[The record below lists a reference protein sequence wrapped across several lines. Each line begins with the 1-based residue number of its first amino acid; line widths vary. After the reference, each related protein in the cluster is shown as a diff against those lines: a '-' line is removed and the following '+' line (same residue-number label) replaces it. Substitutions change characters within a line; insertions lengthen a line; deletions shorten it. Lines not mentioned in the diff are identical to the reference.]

1 MTMGMQA
8 LSGLGLV
15 YIILIFCRCIL
26 KWGDGSCGTDKRPG
40 IGIAQTTG
48 SRQVQADVAQIWDS
62 SAGLMA
68 VIADGI
74 GSANTGKVCAQV
86 AADAILD
93 RYEPYCEL
101 NDPVYFFRTSFLE
114 ANQRIQSTI
123 GERRGGAST
132 GAVRYNAF
140 KSQQS
145 GRNSILL
152 PLKNE
157 PLLMLILN
165 FLPLALGY
173 LLKCYKFHKQGFGE
187 AWDKGMHEAFALL
200 KEGRLGKRP
209 FRLKDLPNYILM
221 ELWMI
226 WNMVPYLWY
235 RLVVVRFDL
244 K

>member
-86 AADAILD
+86 AADAI
-93 RYEPYCEL
+93 RYI
-101 NDPVYFFRTSFLE
+101 FSGHRFWRQTSVS
-114 ANQRIQSTI
+114 R
-123 GERRGGAST
+123 ER
-132 GAVRYNAF
+132 
-140 KSQQS
+140 
-145 GRNSILL
+145 
-152 PLKNE
+152 
-157 PLLMLILN
+157 
-165 FLPLALGY
+165 
-173 LLKCYKFHKQGFGE
+173 
-187 AWDKGMHEAFALL
+187 
-200 KEGRLGKRP
+200 
-209 FRLKDLPNYILM
+209 
-221 ELWMI
+221 
-226 WNMVPYLWY
+226 
-235 RLVVVRFDL
+235 
-244 K
+244 

>member
-114 ANQRIQSTI
+114 ANQRIQRTI

-132 GAVRYNAF
+132 GAVFINRSHLYYGRRYPCRSHAGRGDD
-140 KSQQS
+140 SAEQGADAGCS
-145 GRNSILL
+145 GGAGL
-152 PLKNE
+152 
-157 PLLMLILN
+157 
-165 FLPLALGY
+165 
-173 LLKCYKFHKQGFGE
+173 
-187 AWDKGMHEAFALL
+187 
-200 KEGRLGKRP
+200 
-209 FRLKDLPNYILM
+209 
-221 ELWMI
+221 
-226 WNMVPYLWY
+226 
-235 RLVVVRFDL
+235 
-244 K
+244 

>member
-15 YIILIFCRCIL
+15 YIILSSAAAFLR
-26 KWGDGSCGTDKRPG
+26 GDGSCGTDKRPG

-101 NDPVYFFRTSFLE
+101 NDPDIFFQDIVSGGKPAYPENDRRAQRRCQHRRSVY
-114 ANQRIQSTI
+114 
-123 GERRGGAST
+123 
-132 GAVRYNAF
+132 
-140 KSQQS
+140 KSQPPVLCG
-145 GRNSILL
+145 GRRYPCRSH
-152 PLKNE
+152 
-157 PLLMLILN
+157 
-165 FLPLALGY
+165 A
-173 LLKCYKFHKQGFGE
+173 
-187 AWDKGMHEAFALL
+187 
-200 KEGRLGKRP
+200 GRGR
-209 FRLKDLPNYILM
+209 
-221 ELWMI
+221 
-226 WNMVPYLWY
+226 
-235 RLVVVRFDL
+235 
-244 K
+244 

>member
-101 NDPVYFFRTSFLE
+101 NDPIYFQDIVSGGKPAYPENDRRAQRRCQHRRSVYKSQPPVLC
-114 ANQRIQSTI
+114 
-123 GERRGGAST
+123 GGRRYPCRSHAGRGDDSAEQGADAGCSGGA
-132 GAVRYNAF
+132 G
-140 KSQQS
+140 
-145 GRNSILL
+145 L
-152 PLKNE
+152 
-157 PLLMLILN
+157 
-165 FLPLALGY
+165 
-173 LLKCYKFHKQGFGE
+173 
-187 AWDKGMHEAFALL
+187 
-200 KEGRLGKRP
+200 
-209 FRLKDLPNYILM
+209 
-221 ELWMI
+221 
-226 WNMVPYLWY
+226 
-235 RLVVVRFDL
+235 
-244 K
+244 

>member
-101 NDPVYFFRTSFLE
+101 NDPIYFFRTSFLE
-114 ANQRIQSTI
+114 ASQRIQRTI

-132 GAVRYNAF
+132 GAVFINRSHLYYAVA
-140 KSQQS
+140 
-145 GRNSILL
+145 GDIRVAVMRGGEMI
-152 PLKNE
+152 PLS
-157 PLLMLILN
+157 
-165 FLPLALGY
+165 
-173 LLKCYKFHKQGFGE
+173 
-187 AWDKGMHEAFALL
+187 KG
-200 KEGRLGKRP
+200 
-209 FRLKDLPNYILM
+209 
-221 ELWMI
+221 
-226 WNMVPYLWY
+226 
-235 RLVVVRFDL
+235 
-244 K
+244 

>member
-101 NDPVYFFRTSFLE
+101 NDPIYFFRTSFLE
-114 ANQRIQSTI
+114 ASQRIQRTI

-132 GAVRYNAF
+132 GAVFINRSHLYYAVAGDIRVAVMRGRENVIGILQKNGLGIDKAYTVT
-140 KSQQS
+140 S
-145 GRNSILL
+145 GHGMTADKLS
-152 PLKNE
+152 
-157 PLLMLILN
+157 
-165 FLPLALGY
+165 F
-173 LLKCYKFHKQGFGE
+173 QTGF
-187 AWDKGMHEAFALL
+187 
-200 KEGRLGKRP
+200 
-209 FRLKDLPNYILM
+209 
-221 ELWMI
+221 
-226 WNMVPYLWY
+226 
-235 RLVVVRFDL
+235 FDL
-244 K
+244 CMNLTLDTSHISEQCLW

>member
-101 NDPVYFFRTSFLE
+101 NDPIYFFRTSFLE
-114 ANQRIQSTI
+114 ASQRIQRTI

-132 GAVRYNAF
+132 GAVFINRSHLYYAVAGDIRVAVMRGGGDDSAEQGARRWMF
-140 KSQQS
+140 WRRRPMKTVKYPDRIRFGAWRRKRS
-145 GRNSILL
+145 GVI
-152 PLKNE
+152 
-157 PLLMLILN
+157 
-165 FLPLALGY
+165 
-173 LLKCYKFHKQGFGE
+173 
-187 AWDKGMHEAFALL
+187 WDRMASM
-200 KEGRLGKRP
+200 R
-209 FRLKDLPNYILM
+209 
-221 ELWMI
+221 
-226 WNMVPYLWY
+226 
-235 RLVVVRFDL
+235 
-244 K
+244 

>member
-101 NDPVYFFRTSFLE
+101 NDPIYFFRTSFLE
-114 ANQRIQSTI
+114 ASQRIQRTI
-123 GERRGGAST
+123 GAQRRCQHRRSVYKSQPPVLCGGRRYPCRSHAGRGDDSAEQGADAGCSGGA
-132 GAVRYNAF
+132 G
-140 KSQQS
+140 
-145 GRNSILL
+145 L
-152 PLKNE
+152 
-157 PLLMLILN
+157 
-165 FLPLALGY
+165 
-173 LLKCYKFHKQGFGE
+173 
-187 AWDKGMHEAFALL
+187 
-200 KEGRLGKRP
+200 
-209 FRLKDLPNYILM
+209 
-221 ELWMI
+221 
-226 WNMVPYLWY
+226 
-235 RLVVVRFDL
+235 
-244 K
+244 

>member
-101 NDPVYFFRTSFLE
+101 NDPDIFFQDIVSGGKPAYPENDRRAQRRCQHRRSVYKSQPPVLC
-114 ANQRIQSTI
+114 
-123 GERRGGAST
+123 GGRRYPCRSHAGRGDDSAEQGADAGCSGGA
-132 GAVRYNAF
+132 G
-140 KSQQS
+140 
-145 GRNSILL
+145 L
-152 PLKNE
+152 
-157 PLLMLILN
+157 
-165 FLPLALGY
+165 
-173 LLKCYKFHKQGFGE
+173 
-187 AWDKGMHEAFALL
+187 
-200 KEGRLGKRP
+200 
-209 FRLKDLPNYILM
+209 
-221 ELWMI
+221 
-226 WNMVPYLWY
+226 
-235 RLVVVRFDL
+235 
-244 K
+244 